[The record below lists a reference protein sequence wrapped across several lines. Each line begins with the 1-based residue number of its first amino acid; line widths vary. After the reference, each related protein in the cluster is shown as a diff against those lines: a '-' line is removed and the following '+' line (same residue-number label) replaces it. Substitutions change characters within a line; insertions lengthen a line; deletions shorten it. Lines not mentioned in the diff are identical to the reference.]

1 MADNKKR
8 KDGQYLPTTYMD
20 GMLTEWS
27 LTVYIYRSNSQLT
40 PWVGENVPVHV
51 GKEDKQVKHII
62 MYPHHRN
69 YTDKS
74 LQYENKRIVAIRF
87 DVVRLLI
94 NAW

>member
-1 MADNKKR
+1 MHQFMWEKKTNK
-8 KDGQYLPTTYMD
+8 
-20 GMLTEWS
+20 W
-27 LTVYIYRSNSQLT
+27 N
-40 PWVGENVPVHV
+40 N
-51 GKEDKQVKHII
+51 II

-74 LQYENKRIVAIRF
+74 LQYENKSIVAIRF